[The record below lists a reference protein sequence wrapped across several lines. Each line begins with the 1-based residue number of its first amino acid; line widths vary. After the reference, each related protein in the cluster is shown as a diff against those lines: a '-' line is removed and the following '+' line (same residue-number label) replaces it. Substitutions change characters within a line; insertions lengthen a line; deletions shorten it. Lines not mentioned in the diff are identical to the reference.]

1 MTSSRR
7 DKLVSIQR
15 ATVTQDDYN
24 EDIEAWAEVRKEW
37 ARVRY
42 GNAAERREAAQTQ
55 SARSATFD
63 LADNALTRGLTAK
76 DRIAWDGIDWN
87 LTAPGIP
94 ISGGELQ
101 FTATGATS

>member
-1 MTSSRR
+1 MSSASR
-7 DKLVSIQR
+7 DKLVSVQR
-15 ATVTQDDYN
+15 ATVTKDDYN
-24 EDIEAWAEVRKEW
+24 EDIETWAELRKEW

-55 SARSATFD
+55 SSRSATFD
-63 LADNALTRGLTAK
+63 LADNTLTRALSAK
-76 DRIAWDGIDWN
+76 DRIVWDGINWD
-87 LTAPGIP
+87 LSAPGIP